1 MDEYKTETKLLE
13 EEEDENEEEEEKDE
27 DEEEETK
34 ILKEMQELSK
44 NMSFCLH
51 NIQNDKTNILR
62 KVVALNNTYFTKNVE
77 ILEKFNKLF
86 NSNILDVLL
95 NASLEFSEYTNEK
108 IISNCCPH
116 EYIDDLIDIDV
127 DRSLKITYCH
137 ICEVTKIK

>member
-1 MDEYKTETKLLE
+1 MDEQETKLE
-13 EEEDENEEEEEKDE
+13 QEQE
-27 DEEEETK
+27 

-62 KVVALNNTYFTKNVE
+62 SVVSLNNTYFTKNVE

-95 NASLEFSEYTNEK
+95 NAAIEFSEYTNEK
-108 IISNCCPH
+108 INNCCSH
-116 EYIDDLIDIDV
+116 EYIDDLIDIGI

>member
-1 MDEYKTETKLLE
+1 MDEYEL
-13 EEEDENEEEEEKDE
+13 DEIQLIDEE
-27 DEEEETK
+27 DEEEEQETK

-44 NMSFCLH
+44 NMSFCLN

-62 KVVALNNTYFTKNVE
+62 KVVLLNNTYFTKNVE
-77 ILEKFNKLF
+77 ILDKFNKLF

-95 NASLEFSEYTNEK
+95 NASIEFSEYTNEK
-108 IISNCCPH
+108 IINNCCPH

-127 DRSLKITYCH
+127 DRSLKITYCI

>member
-1 MDEYKTETKLLE
+1 MDKSKVEQDELELLVEQVEIELLE
-13 EEEDENEEEEEKDE
+13 EQEG
-27 DEEEETK
+27 EETK

-44 NMSFCLH
+44 TMSFILH

-62 KVVALNNTYFTKNVE
+62 KVVSLNNTYFTKNVE
-77 ILEKFNKLF
+77 ILEKFDKLF

-95 NASLEFSEYTNEK
+95 NASIEFSEYINEK
-108 IISNCCPH
+108 KNNNCCPH